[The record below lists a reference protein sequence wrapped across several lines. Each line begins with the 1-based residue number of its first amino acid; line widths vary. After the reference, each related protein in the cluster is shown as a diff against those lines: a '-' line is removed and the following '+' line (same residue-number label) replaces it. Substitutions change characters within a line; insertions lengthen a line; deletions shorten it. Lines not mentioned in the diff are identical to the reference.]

1 MSYITVIG
9 AGSWG
14 TTLAC
19 LLSDKGYDVTLWA
32 FEKNLV
38 DEINQTRINGI
49 YLPDVTIPDN
59 LKVTNN
65 IEEALKKARYVV
77 NAVPAQYTRL
87 VFKEAAVCLNDEAI
101 IVSVSKG
108 IEKGTL
114 LTVSS
119 ILKEMTRHPVT
130 VLSGPSFAKEVIKK
144 LPAAVTLATV
154 DNNTGILLQEIFNTQ
169 YFRVYTHDDLIG
181 AEMGGALKNVMAIA
195 AGIAE
200 SLGLGNN
207 ARASL
212 ITRGLIEMTRL
223 AVALG
228 ARERT
233 FSGLSGIGDLVLT
246 CTSPLSRNY
255 TVGMKLGQGLKLK
268 EILGLTKSV
277 AEGVATAESAYA
289 LSQKYSIEMPIIEQ
303 VYKIL
308 YEDKDPSLAV
318 KDLMERSLKSEF
330 YG

>member
-19 LLSDKGYDVTLWA
+19 LLADKGFDVTLWA
-32 FEKNLV
+32 FEKDLV
-38 DEINQTRINGI
+38 DEINETRINRI
-49 YLPDVTIPDN
+49 YLPDVSVPEN
-59 LKVTNN
+59 LKVTNSM
-65 IEEALKKARYVV
+65 EQALEKTRYLV
-77 NAVPAQYTRL
+77 NAVPTQYTRP
-87 VFKEAAVCLNDEAI
+87 VFREAAAFLNDETI
-101 IVSVSKG
+101 LVSVSKG

-119 ILKEMTRHPVT
+119 ILKEITKHPVT

-144 LPAAVTLATV
+144 LPTAVTLAT
-154 DNNTGILLQEIFNTQ
+154 DDSNTGVVLQEIFNTQ
-169 YFRVYTHDDLIG
+169 YFRVYTHDDIIG

-223 AVALG
+223 AVSLG
-228 ARERT
+228 AKERT

-255 TVGMKLGQGLKLK
+255 TVGIKLGQGLKLK
-268 EILGLTKSV
+268 DILGQTR
-277 AEGVATAESAYA
+277 T
-289 LSQKYSIEMPIIEQ
+289 
-303 VYKIL
+303 
-308 YEDKDPSLAV
+308 
-318 KDLMERSLKSEF
+318 
-330 YG
+330 

>member
-32 FEKNLV
+32 FEKDLV
-38 DEINQTRINGI
+38 DEINQTRINRI
-49 YLPDVTIPDN
+49 YLPDVTVPDN

-87 VFKEAAVCLNDEAI
+87 VFKEAAACLNNEAV

-108 IEKGTL
+108 IERGTL

-119 ILKEMTRHPVT
+119 ILKEMTSHPVT
-130 VLSGPSFAKEVIKK
+130 VLSGPSFAREVIKK
-144 LPAAVTLATV
+144 LPAAVTLATA
-154 DNNTGILLQEIFNTQ
+154 DNNTGIALQEIFNTQ
-169 YFRVYTHDDLIG
+169 YFRVYTHDDIIG

-223 AVALG
+223 AVAIG